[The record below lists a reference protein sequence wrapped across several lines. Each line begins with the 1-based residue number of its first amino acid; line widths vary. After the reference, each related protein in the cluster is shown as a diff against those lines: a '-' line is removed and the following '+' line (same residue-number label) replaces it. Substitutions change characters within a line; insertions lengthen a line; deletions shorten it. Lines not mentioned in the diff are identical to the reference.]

1 MLLRP
6 PEDTLRDLDK
16 IIIVCIFILVA
27 AGLMA
32 IYSATTALYTP
43 EILKGNFAKQVLWF
57 TIGVMIASA
66 VVITPMKF
74 FHKYAYW
81 FYGIGL
87 TLLVLVLFVGSGKGS
102 HRWFVLGPLRL
113 QPSEIAKIATIL
125 ALARFAASEGVDLR
139 RLKDVAIIFAI
150 VLAPALLIIKEP
162 DLGTAIVFLSLA
174 IPMLFWAGLSPFI
187 IFILLTPMIT
197 LVAAF
202 NEVTFFIAM
211 VLVIG
216 TLVWLRARM
225 WIIFAVFL
233 VNIAVG
239 VITPKVW
246 EGMHDYQRDRIR
258 TFVGF
263 EEDLKGSGYQVNQA
277 KVAIGSGGFWGKGW
291 LHGTQTKLRFL
302 PEQHTDFIF
311 TVVGE
316 EFGFFGVSLVMTV
329 FLTLL
334 LRALLIAGS
343 VKSKFTALAVVGCVT
358 AISVHVIVNIG
369 MCVGVMPVTGIPLP
383 FLSYGGSALWTN
395 MVIVGLILN
404 AGVRKFQY
412 L

>member
-1 MLLRP
+1 MF
-6 PEDTLRDLDK
+6 EGTEEKLRDLDK
-16 IIIVCIFILVA
+16 IIAVCIFILVA

-32 IYSATTALYTP
+32 IYSVTTAVHTP
-43 EILKGNFAKQVLWF
+43 EILKDNFAKQVLWF
-57 TIGVMIASA
+57 TIGIMIASA
-66 VVITPMKF
+66 IVMTPMKF
-74 FHKYAYW
+74 FHTYAYW
-81 FYGIGL
+81 FYGIGIV
-87 TLLVLVLFVGSGKGS
+87 LLILVLFVGPVKGA
-102 HRWFVLGPLRL
+102 HRWFILGSVRV

-139 RLKDVAIIFAI
+139 RPKDVAIMFALI
-150 VLAPALLIIKEP
+150 AVPALLIVKQP
-162 DLGTAIVFLSLA
+162 DLGTAIIFFSLA

-187 IFILLTPMIT
+187 IFILTTPIIT
-197 LVAAF
+197 LVASF
-202 NEVTFFIAM
+202 HIVSFFITMALIIG
-211 VLVIG
+211 VLF
-216 TLVWLRARM
+216 WLRKRL

-233 VNIAVG
+233 LNVG
-239 VITPKVW
+239 VGVVTPKVW
-246 EGMHDYQRDRIR
+246 EGMHDYQRDRIL
-258 TFVGF
+258 TFVGV
-263 EEDLKGSGYQVNQA
+263 EEDPRGTGYQVNQA

-311 TVVGE
+311 TVIGE
-316 EFGFFGVSLVMTV
+316 EFGFFGVSLIMGV

-343 VKSKFTALAVVGCVT
+343 AKSKFMALVVVGCVT
-358 AISVHVIVNIG
+358 VISVHVIINIG

-395 MVIVGLILN
+395 MAIMGLILN
-404 AGVRKFQY
+404 AGVRRFQY

>member
-1 MLLRP
+1 MF
-6 PEDTLRDLDK
+6 EHTEEKLRDLDR

-32 IYSATTALYTP
+32 IYSATTAINTP
-43 EILKGNFAKQVLWF
+43 EILKDNFAKQVLWF

-66 VVITPMKF
+66 MVVTPMKF

-81 FYGIGL
+81 FYGVGIV
-87 TLLVLVLFVGSGKGS
+87 LLILVLFVGTGKGS
-102 HRWFVLGPLRL
+102 HRWFGIGPLRV

-125 ALARFAASEGVDLR
+125 ALSRFASSDTVDLR
-139 RLKDVAIIFAI
+139 RLRDVVIVFAI
-150 VLAPALLIIKEP
+150 VAAPALLIIKEP
-162 DLGTAIVFLSLA
+162 DLGTAIVFFSLA

-187 IFILLTPMIT
+187 IFILTTPIIS
-197 LVAAF
+197 LVASF
-202 NEVTFFIAM
+202 HEYSFFIAM
-211 VLVIG
+211 ALIIG
-216 TLVWLRARM
+216 TLWRLHTRI
-225 WIIFAVFL
+225 WIVFAVFIA
-233 VNIAVG
+233 NIAVG

-246 EGMHDYQRDRIR
+246 EGMHDYQRDRIL
-258 TFVGF
+258 TFVGI

-311 TVVGE
+311 AVIGE
-316 EFGFFGVSLVMTV
+316 EFGFFGVTLVMAV

-334 LRALLIAGS
+334 LRSLLIAGS
-343 VKSKFTALAVVGCVT
+343 VKSKFAALVVVGCVT
-358 AISVHVIVNIG
+358 AISVHVIINTG

-395 MVIVGLILN
+395 MATVGLILN
-404 AGVRKFQY
+404 AGVRRFQY
-412 L
+412 F